1 MGWPADVRNLKREHV
16 ETYITLQVE
25 HYRPKTAQIRF
36 EDLQQ
41 FFRWAVEERE
51 MDSPMGNMKRPHV
64 PEEPP
69 PVVPEDDRRALL
81 KTSNGTGFE
90 DRRDAAIIR
99 LFLDSGMHLSELTGL
114 GVVDMKV
121 AS

>member
-1 MGWPADVRNLKREHV
+1 M
-16 ETYITLQVE
+16 
-25 HYRPKTAQIRF
+25 
-36 EDLQQ
+36 
-41 FFRWAVEERE
+41 
-51 MDSPMGNMKRPHV
+51 
-64 PEEPP
+64 
-69 PVVPEDDRRALL
+69 VPEDDLRALL

-99 LFLDSGMHLSELTGL
+99 LFRFRDALSELTGL